1 MSTERTAELLAVAK
15 RIADALPETVTEVVV
30 TGSVSR
36 GVADDVSDIEMLIV
50 TPDEPE
56 LETCFALAA
65 DAGLTALGT
74 WGPQGQPTKR
84 VSGYR
89 EGVPIELIW
98 WSRAQAEAAV
108 DAILEGQV
116 AGTADALANGVA
128 LRTSGLLA
136 RWQERLSHYPDELAA
151 AQIEDAALTWGGF
164 AAAGLLTIVRPEER
178 FSMLERM
185 LDDAIRVTRIV
196 FALNRVWQPTTKRLA
211 ARVEP
216 LAIKP
221 DRLAE
226 RIEEALTEPD
236 PLRAVTL
243 MTELQADTV
252 ALAPEGPNILRAREW
267 LSDALKIL
275 ARQVSNPA
283 SAFRLGGERRP
294 ERPPGDEGGTE

>member
-1 MSTERTAELLAVAK
+1 VPTTAKTDELRAIAQ
-15 RIADALPETVTEVVV
+15 RIADALPPGVEEVVL

-36 GVADDVSDIEMLIV
+36 GAADDVSDIEMLIV
-50 TPDEPE
+50 TPGEPE
-56 LETCFALAA
+56 LEECFALAA
-65 DAGLTALGT
+65 DAGLTDLGS

-84 VSGYR
+84 VSGLR

-108 DAILEGQV
+108 DAIFEGQV

-136 RWQERLSHYPDELAA
+136 RWQERLSDYPDDLAA

-252 ALAPEGPNILRAREW
+252 ALAPDGPNIVRARKW
-267 LSDALKIL
+267 LSDALEIL
-275 ARQVSNPA
+275 
-283 SAFRLGGERRP
+283 GEQQ
-294 ERPPGDEGGTE
+294 